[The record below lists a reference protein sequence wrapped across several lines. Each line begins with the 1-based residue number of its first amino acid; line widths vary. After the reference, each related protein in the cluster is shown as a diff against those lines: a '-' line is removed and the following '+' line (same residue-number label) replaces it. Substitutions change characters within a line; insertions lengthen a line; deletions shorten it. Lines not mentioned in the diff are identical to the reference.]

1 MRFLHTADWHL
12 GRLFH
17 GASLVDDQAR
27 LLDQL
32 VDVARDA
39 RPDVVLVAGDVYDR
53 AVPPPDAVAVL
64 DDVLSRLVI
73 ELKLPVLKTGDI
85 NAEALP
91 AADLLV
97 VIAFGQKIG
106 EHVVSAPRLGAVNL
120 HASRLPRYRGAAP
133 INWAILAGE
142 TVAGNSVIRLA
153 SKMDA
158 GAVLGMSE
166 LPIGELETAGEL
178 HDRLSQDGVGLML
191 RVIDDLA
198 AGRAVEREQDHA
210 QATLA
215 PKLSRQSAV
224 LDFAKPS
231 AELARQIR
239 GLHPWP
245 GCRAKVLSAEGKPA
259 DSIRLVRARGH
270 ATVPGAAIPPGTISE
285 DGRVGTGNGA
295 LELVEV
301 QPDGKRPM
309 SLADYRRGHAWHG
322 GMRLEAVG

>member
-1 MRFLHTADWHL
+1 MTLPLSILFAGSGEFGVPTLRAIAAAGHRVPLVVTQPDKPAGRGRGVTPTPIAAAAGEL
-12 GRLFH
+12 G
-17 GASLVDDQAR
+17 
-27 LLDQL
+27 
-32 VDVARDA
+32 
-39 RPDVVLVAGDVYDR
+39 
-53 AVPPPDAVAVL
+53 
-64 DDVLSRLVI
+64 
-73 ELKLPVLKTGDI
+73 LPVLRTDNI
-85 NAEALP
+85 NADSLP

-106 EHVVSAPRLGAVNL
+106 DPVIRAPRLGAVNL
-120 HASRLPRYRGAAP
+120 HASRLPQYRGAAP

-153 SKMDA
+153 DKMDA

-166 LPIGELETAGEL
+166 LPIGDLETAGEL

-210 QATLA
+210 AATLA

-224 LDFAKPS
+224 LDFGKPA
-231 AELARQIR
+231 AELACQIR

-245 GCRAKVLSAEGKPA
+245 GCRVKVLAADGKPA

-270 ATVPGAAIPPGTISE
+270 ATATTGSTVPPGTVLE
-285 DGRVGTGNGA
+285 DGRVATGDGS

-309 SLADYRRGHAWHG
+309 PLADYRRGHAWFA
-322 GMRLEAVG
+322 GMRVEGTG